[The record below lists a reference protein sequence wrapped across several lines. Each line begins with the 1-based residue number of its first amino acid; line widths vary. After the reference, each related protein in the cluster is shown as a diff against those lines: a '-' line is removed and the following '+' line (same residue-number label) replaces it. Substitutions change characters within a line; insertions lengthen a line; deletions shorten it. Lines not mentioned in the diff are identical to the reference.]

1 MCVLV
6 LEASTSSAKAM
17 LYDAEHG
24 VLRVDSEPYGDE
36 IGGVDSHRMQPLF
49 EKLMQVGRKVACGD
63 PVECI
68 ALVGSW
74 HTLVVTDP
82 DLCPLFP
89 SLTWASD
96 VGSSIAQRIRKD
108 PEETDILYRSCGCM
122 PNTTYSLYKFLQL
135 KEEGKLPGSFLVMDE
150 NAYLFYRLTGEWAT
164 SRPAMAGT
172 SFLNIHTL
180 DWDTSVLEL
189 MGVRREQFPRLCHHQ
204 DTFPLREEA
213 AKLLGIPSGTPV
225 VMPEPDG
232 AMNQL
237 GAGAMQEGIMTLS
250 VGTSAAMRRIYNKP
264 FLSREHVN
272 WCYYA
277 PGVYIAGCATAGST
291 NCVDW
296 FRRNIA
302 QGMSFAELEK
312 GICIKEDSPYFLPF
326 LFGER
331 CPGWD
336 DGKTASFYGIHSRH
350 TVHDLY
356 AAVLEGIL
364 HNVYDCYS
372 TLTAESGAP
381 EKILLSGG
389 ILKSAWWTQ
398 LLADIF
404 QREIIVSEV
413 DQVSLLGGA
422 AMALYAVG
430 KLHSPAE
437 FSPRVVERRILPQA
451 GSEELMKERFLQ
463 YKELYLA
470 KS

>member
-17 LYDAEHG
+17 LYDAEYG
-24 VLRVDSEPYGDE
+24 VLRVESKPYGDE
-36 IGGVDSHRMQPLF
+36 IGGADSHRMQPLF
-49 EKLMQVGRKVACGD
+49 EKLMRVGRKVAGD
-63 PVECI
+63 DPIECI

-96 VGSSIAQRIRKD
+96 VGSSIATEIRKD
-108 PEETDILYRSCGCM
+108 PMEADRLYLATGCM

-135 KEEGKLPGSFLVMDE
+135 KKEGKLPASFLVMDE

-180 DWDTSVLEL
+180 NWDASVLER
-189 MGVRREQFPRLCHHQ
+189 MGVRKEQFPRLCHHL
-204 DTFPLREEA
+204 DTYPLSEEA
-213 AKLLGIPSGTPV
+213 AEALGVPAGIPV

-232 AMNQL
+232 AMNQV
-237 GAGAMQEGIMTLS
+237 GAGAMKQGVMTLS
-250 VGTSAAMRRIYNKP
+250 IGTSAAMRRIYGEP
-264 FLSREHVN
+264 FLSHEHVN

-277 PGVYIAGCATAGST
+277 PGAYIAGCATAGST

-296 FRRNIA
+296 FRKNIA
-302 QGMSFAELEK
+302 QGMSFAELEQ
-312 GICIKEDSPYFLPF
+312 GICINANSPHFLPF

-336 DGKTASFYGIHSRH
+336 DGRTAAFHGIHSRH

-372 TLTAESGAP
+372 TLIKESGEP

-398 LLADIF
+398 LLADLF
-404 QREIIVSEV
+404 QREIIVSDVE
-413 DQVSLLGGA
+413 QVSLLGGA
-422 AMALYAVG
+422 AMALCAVG
-430 KLHSPAE
+430 KLRSLSD
-437 FSPRVVERRILPQA
+437 FSPHVEERVILPRTETA
-451 GSEELMKERFLQ
+451 ELMKQRFLQ

-470 KS
+470 K